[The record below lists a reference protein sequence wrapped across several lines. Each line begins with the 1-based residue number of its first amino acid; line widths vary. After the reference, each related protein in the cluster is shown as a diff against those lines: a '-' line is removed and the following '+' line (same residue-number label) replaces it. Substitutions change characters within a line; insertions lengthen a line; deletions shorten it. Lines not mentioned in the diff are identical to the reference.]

1 MSRARLLLIAAR
13 CAVVLSL
20 ASLAGLF
27 LTAGQLVDS
36 GDGLGLHGT
45 AAVVLHITTGL
56 LALLLVLRAVLT
68 RTGVWAAAIA
78 VVLFALTFF
87 QAALGSPLAV
97 DAHVAGS
104 LAAVVLC
111 TWLCAWTFARHGTAS
126 AAAEPADSRSEQE
139 TTAP

>member
-1 MSRARLLLIAAR
+1 MSRAQLLLIAAR

-36 GDGLGLHGT
+36 GDGLDLHGT

-56 LALLLVLRAVLT
+56 LALLLVVRAVLT
-68 RTGVWAAAIA
+68 RTGVWAAATA

-87 QAALGSPLAV
+87 QAALGSPLTV

-111 TWLCAWTFARHGTAS
+111 TWLCA
-126 AAAEPADSRSEQE
+126 
-139 TTAP
+139 